1 MMRALAIAC
10 LLLCLAA
17 CSSPDPARQVACTV
31 EKVADLPAR
40 QVFGAVLVPAAVNQ
54 TAVLMQVDTGAST
67 SSVTPAAAMALG
79 LPPDARR
86 RSTVLGV
93 GGQIVTRNTLVSN
106 FEVGHQMWVEQS
118 FTTAPLARAFHEPQ
132 PVAGLLGANY
142 LSDFDVELD
151 LPHGRMTLWQVQGCT
166 GDFTWQDVP
175 HFSVK
180 LRRYAPAR
188 MIATVEVDG
197 HALPALIDWGANTT
211 VLKQTTAVQLGV
223 TPDALGVDPNGHSHG
238 ADGNEIE
245 YRVHRFPEIRIGNG
259 VFHQVRVEVAPIHL
273 LDADM
278 LLGLDYARTR
288 RLWLS
293 YATGQLFVALPPRL
307 PVHAN

>member
-1 MMRALAIAC
+1 MMRAVAIAC

-17 CSSPDPARQVACTV
+17 CTSPAPAPQAACTV
-31 EKVADLPAR
+31 EKVADLPTR
-40 QVFGAVLVPAAVNQ
+40 QVLGAVLVPAAVNQ
-54 TAVLMQVDTGAST
+54 TAVQMQVDTGAST
-67 SSVTPAAAMALG
+67 SSITPAMAMALR
-79 LPPDARR
+79 LPPDATH
-86 RSTVLGV
+86 RSTVIGV
-93 GGQIVTRNTLVSN
+93 GGQIVTRNTLVAN
-106 FEVGHQMWVEQS
+106 FEVGRQVWPEQS
-118 FTTAPLARAFHEPQ
+118 FVTAPLARAYHEAQ

-151 LPHGRMTLWQVQGCT
+151 LPHGRMTLWQVQGCA
-166 GDFTWQDVP
+166 GDFTWADVP

-188 MIATVEVDG
+188 MVASVEIDG

-223 TPDALGVDPNGHSHG
+223 TPEALAVDPTGHSHG
-238 ADGNEIE
+238 ADGNDIE

-259 VFHQVRVEVAPIHL
+259 VFHQVRVEVAPIQL

-278 LLGLDYARTR
+278 LLGLDFARTR

-293 YATGQLFVALPPRL
+293 YATGQMFVALPPRL

>member
-1 MMRALAIAC
+1 
-10 LLLCLAA
+10 
-17 CSSPDPARQVACTV
+17 
-31 EKVADLPAR
+31 
-40 QVFGAVLVPAAVNQ
+40 
-54 TAVLMQVDTGAST
+54 
-67 SSVTPAAAMALG
+67 
-79 LPPDARR
+79 
-86 RSTVLGV
+86 
-93 GGQIVTRNTLVSN
+93 
-106 FEVGHQMWVEQS
+106 
-118 FTTAPLARAFHEPQ
+118 
-132 PVAGLLGANY
+132 
-142 LSDFDVELD
+142 
-151 LPHGRMTLWQVQGCT
+151 MTLWQVQGCT

-211 VLKQTTAVQLGV
+211 SSSRRRLCNSASPRTRWGSIRTATV
-223 TPDALGVDPNGHSHG
+223 HG

-278 LLGLDYARTR
+278 LLGLHYARTR